1 MKKVISIVM
10 SAILLVSVFAVCAFA
25 GGVDNTVFYSTPSDK
40 RICPGTL
47 LGEDAIIY
55 SANTLKTVAD
65 EYWFLTKKDG
75 TEVIYDGGLLD
86 ETFDGA
92 QFCYAVEYTD
102 NTVDKTAE
110 AVLTVKHVPQGEM
123 QYDFLNHYRIC
134 GECGRECDEG
144 VHIMVDGQC
153 SICGMEQPEG
163 FKVTE
168 NVFEALMVIP
178 FMDTILGVIG
188 MIVSVIGGILGGG
201 DIDISF

>member
-25 GGVDNTVFYSTPSDK
+25 GDGTSFDSNPADK

-47 LGEDAIIY
+47 LGEDAITY
-55 SANTLKTVAD
+55 TADTSKTVAD
-65 EYWFLTKKDG
+65 EYWFFTKKDG

-86 ETFDGA
+86 ESFNGA
-92 QFCYAVEYTD
+92 RFCYAVEYTD

-134 GECGRECDEG
+134 GECGRECNAET
-144 VHIMVDGQC
+144 HMMEDGQC
-153 SICGMEQPEG
+153 TICGMEQPKG
-163 FKVTE
+163 FEITE
-168 NVFEALMVIP
+168 NVFKGLMVIP
-178 FMDTILGVIG
+178 FMETVFEVLNMIISTIA
-188 MIVSVIGGILGGG
+188 GIFGGG
-201 DIDISF
+201 EIDISF